1 MKTEYTKK
9 YNSEDDNSSE
19 DNKSSSDEE
28 EGKKSLNTPQTN
40 EIGAAQKTLKPPL
53 VRHLS
58 HERPAKEKANGKRFL
73 LHC

>member
-1 MKTEYTKK
+1 MKKTA
-9 YNSEDDNSSE
+9 SCDCPIFSRQSFFA
-19 DNKSSSDEE
+19 SQARIEE